1 MAISWTTTE
10 QKEAGGAREERLE
23 GIPEPMRMCTGE
35 PSIADMLEDK
45 SPKIKDCMKI
55 ETYDQILIQCKVKC
69 VALVAHLTGG
79 DQ

>member
-1 MAISWTTTE
+1 MVKEKEKLTPKARICMAISWTTTE

-45 SPKIKDCMKI
+45 SPKIKDCKWKR
-55 ETYDQILIQCKVKC
+55 TNDHLIR
-69 VALVAHLTGG
+69 
-79 DQ
+79 